1 MSAGGLSYSG
11 LTNYGKA
18 TLPSAESWNTNM
30 HILRDPPKGISTR
43 KIDKVGET
51 SSITQMIDDS
61 GNRACEAIQVF
72 ARGINPSVSVSYG
85 NHGNNGGQSQ
95 AGHLAGLNTGMCS
108 TQAKLP
114 YRILNGGAFRPP
126 VKRQEELL
134 PLSRQPRVWT
144 SAFSQPGFADFSR
157 KLRDCATA
165 DHTKEVHDALIQSEV
180 RPTVTYNIQNP
191 LSAPYET
198 KYSIQPV
205 IKNSVQSG
213 IRPMDITEQNVLE
226 PVKEI
231 YANPLH
237 VNVHVNANDP
247 TKYVNNSNF
256 DSSNYIQDSNPH
268 AVVSNASSNIN
279 HTSIENILDL
289 SDLPVYDS
297 LPVIS
302 HTAPHSSGDGSNYI
316 HADMQLSKKL
326 PEYTMAT
333 NRNDRNVYHQQRS
346 ENVLDLG
353 RNIPKSNFHTTSI
366 ERDQSDPGSRTVQ
379 LIPKIQPGGY
389 AIPGTV
395 PSHSRVKDVPMIYES
410 EKARISRLVNESMQ
424 DRY

>member
-11 LTNYGKA
+11 LTNYGRV

-85 NHGNNGGQSQ
+85 NYGNNGGQSQ
-95 AGHLAGLNTGMCS
+95 AGNLAGLSSGILAG
-108 TQAKLP
+108 QAKLP
-114 YRILNGGAFRPP
+114 YRILDAGAFRPP

-144 SAFSQPGFADFSR
+144 SAFSQPGFSDFSR
-157 KLRDCATA
+157 KLRDCGTA
-165 DHTKEVHDALIQSEV
+165 DHTKEVHNALLESEI

-191 LSAPYET
+191 LQAPYET
-198 KYSIQPV
+198 KYNIQPV
-205 IKNSVQSG
+205 IKNSVHSG
-213 IRPMDITEQNVLE
+213 VRALDITEQHVLE

-231 YANPLH
+231 YTDPLH
-237 VNVHVNANDP
+237 ANVHVNINDP

-256 DSSNYIQDSNPH
+256 DSSIYIQDTNPH

-279 HTSIENILDL
+279 TSIENSVDL
-289 SDLPVYDS
+289 MDLPIYDNI
-297 LPVIS
+297 PVIS
-302 HTAPHSSGDGSNYI
+302 HMAPHSSGDGSNYI
-316 HADMQLSKKL
+316 HTDMQLSKNL
-326 PEYTMAT
+326 PEYAMAT
-333 NRNDRNVYHQQRS
+333 NRNDRNVHHQQKS
-346 ENVLDLG
+346 ENVLNLD
-353 RNIPKSNFHTTSI
+353 RNIPKGNFHTTII
-366 ERDQSDPGSRTVQ
+366 ERGQSDHGSRTAQ

-395 PSHSRVKDVPMIYES
+395 PSQSRVKDVPVGYES

-424 DRY
+424 GRY